1 MAGDLERARD
11 AYMRQSWL
19 EAYGG
24 FARADAEFELGAADL
39 ELESTAALM
48 LGRDDEAVAIL
59 EHAHRRFLE
68 AGEALRA
75 VHAAT
80 WIGMNLAYRGAVG
93 PATGWLSRAQRILDD
108 HSEETAERGYLMLS
122 LVFRHEATGEYEA
135 GAAVAREAAAVGRRF
150 GDRDLFALA
159 IHAEGHLLVR
169 AGDVERGLALLDEA
183 MVTATSGELSPFV
196 VGIVYCGVILACQ
209 GGFEGGRVRGW
220 TQGV

>member
-59 EHAHRRFLE
+59 ERAHRRFLE

-108 HSEETAERGYLMLS
+108 HSEETAERGYLMLP
-122 LVFRHEATGEYEA
+122 LVFRHEATGEYEPQRS
-135 GAAVAREAAAVGRRF
+135 AVASA
-150 GDRDLFALA
+150 
-159 IHAEGHLLVR
+159 
-169 AGDVERGLALLDEA
+169 
-183 MVTATSGELSPFV
+183 TATSLRSRSTPKDTCSCARATSKEASR
-196 VGIVYCGVILACQ
+196 CST
-209 GGFEGGRVRGW
+209 RRW
-220 TQGV
+220 